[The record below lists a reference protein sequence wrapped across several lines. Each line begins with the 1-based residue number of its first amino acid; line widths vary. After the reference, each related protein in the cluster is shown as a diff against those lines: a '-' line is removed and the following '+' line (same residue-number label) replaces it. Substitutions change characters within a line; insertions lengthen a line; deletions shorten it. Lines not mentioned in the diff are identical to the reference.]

1 MQNQLKNE
9 RLYYLDWL
17 RVFAVMLLIPYHTG
31 AIFANFDFHI
41 KNNVTSTGLTII
53 DGFIDNWHMPLFFL
67 LAGASTWFAL
77 NKRTPVVFIKE
88 RFLRLIVPLVFGI
101 IIIVPPQTFYERI
114 QKSGF
119 SGNYFDF
126 YSHLFDGTK
135 GNLTWNHL
143 WFLFYLFLISILVL
157 PLILSWKSGRGAS
170 FIESLCKWL
179 AKGHRIFLLFIPL
192 AIIQMTLKVP
202 YPGPQNIVS
211 DWARILF
218 MLVIFLYGVLFYIFP
233 WFRESL
239 ERNLGVAFVTGVA
252 ISTFFIIVHLLDYR
266 LVFGYNIINL
276 LQLGINSLATLC
288 WLIVLLGFS
297 KRTLNFKNR
306 FLEYASEAVLPIYI
320 MHQTI
325 IIIMGFY
332 IVKTDFSLIVKYTLI
347 NVFSFV
353 LIVAI
358 YETTVKRFGVL
369 RVLFGMRSMQKKNP
383 SFALLNQV

>member
-1 MQNQLKNE
+1 MQTQIKNE

-31 AIFANFDFHI
+31 MIFSNWDFHI
-41 KNNVTSTGLTII
+41 KNDVTSTGITII
-53 DGFIDNWHMPLFFL
+53 NGFIDNWHMPLFFL

-77 NKRTPVVFIKE
+77 NKRPAVAYLKE

-101 IIIVPPQTFYERI
+101 MIIVPPQTFFERV
-114 QKSGF
+114 QKSEF

-126 YSHLFDGTK
+126 YSQLFNGFYPK

-143 WFLFYLFLISILVL
+143 WFLFYLFVISVAVL

-170 FIESLCKWL
+170 FIESFCTWL

-192 AIIQMTLKVP
+192 AIIQMTLKVAF
-202 YPGPQNIVS
+202 PGPQNIVS

-218 MLVIFLYGVLFYIFP
+218 MVVIFLYGVLFYIFP

-239 ERNLGVAFVTGVA
+239 ERNIGVAFATGVA
-252 ISTFFIIVHLLDYR
+252 ISTFIIIMYLLKYKF
-266 LVFGYNIINL
+266 VFGYNLPNL
-276 LQLGINSLATLC
+276 LKLGINSLATLC

-297 KRTLNFKNR
+297 QRNLNFGNR
-306 FLEYASEAVLPIYI
+306 FLEYASEGVLAFYI
-320 MHQTI
+320 LHQTI
-325 IIIMGFY
+325 IIFLGYY
-332 IVKTDFSLIVKYTLI
+332 IVNTDLSLIVKYTFI
-347 NVFSFV
+347 NLSSFV
-353 LIVAI
+353 LIAAI

-369 RVLFGMRSMQKKNP
+369 RVLFGMRFYAKN
-383 SFALLNQV
+383 